1 MSENNDKH
9 TGITEQ
15 AEAQTHMT
23 SLIGSQDFT
32 GLTVLVAGLGLSGS
46 GVVHVLRDHGVHV
59 LTLDDGKK
67 DADVRSDSPID
78 WNSIDLLVVSPV
90 FPPSTPFILE
100 AQKADVPV
108 WSEIEF
114 AWHTR
119 SNSTATQAPAPWVG
133 VTGTDGKTTTTE
145 MISAMLTAA
154 GKKAPA
160 VGNIGVSA
168 SESVQ
173 DASADHFVVELSSFA
188 LHFTH
193 SLHLDTAVWT
203 NVSPDHLDWH
213 GGFDNYARDKS
224 TVFRQARRAIVF
236 NADDRV
242 VSRYATSAHTQS
254 GCQRVGFTLG
264 KPRKG
269 QIGVDGG
276 WIVDRST
283 LSENAD
289 DITDGRVVR
298 LAVFSDALKR
308 SDGSVFPHLLAD
320 TLAATG
326 AALSQGVSGDAI
338 RKALANFVPDPH
350 RLQRV
355 ASYKAPG
362 VKAASREI
370 RFIDDSK
377 ATDIL
382 ASQASLSAFPDKS
395 VLWICGG
402 LAKGAT
408 FNKLLRQ
415 YGRKIKAAAIIG
427 KDRTPF
433 VEAFDDDAPDVPYVQ
448 IQAEDGTQALRESIE
463 SLMSR
468 ADPGDV
474 VLLAPAAASMDQFP
488 NYVVRG
494 DIFATLAKKW
504 VADHTNH
511 TTNADYSAE
520 ADHSTDADSAAKTE
534 DTRA

>member
-1 MSENNDKH
+1 MTDDNTQNFQD
-9 TGITEQ
+9 G
-15 AEAQTHMT
+15 AQTRQGRIF
-23 SLIGSQDFT
+23 IGDQDFT
-32 GLTVLVAGLGLSGS
+32 GLTVIVAGLGLSGR
-46 GVVHVLRDHGVHV
+46 GVVDVLRAHGVRV

-67 DADVRSDSPID
+67 DADLRSDSSID
-78 WNSIDLLVVSPV
+78 WKNIDLLVVSPV
-90 FPPSTPFILE
+90 FPPSTGFIRQ
-100 AQKADVPV
+100 AQAAGVPV

-114 AWHTR
+114 AWRTR
-119 SNSTATQAPAPWVG
+119 TDRAGATSPAPWIG

-145 MISAMLTAA
+145 MAAAMLAA
-154 GKKAPA
+154 QGRTAPA

-168 SESVQ
+168 SRAVQ
-173 DASADHFVVELSSFA
+173 DPSADDFVVELSSFA
-188 LHFTH
+188 LHFTS
-193 SLHLDTAVWT
+193 SLHLDVAVWT

-224 TVFRQARRAIVF
+224 TVFQGARRAILF

-242 VSRYATSAHTQS
+242 VSRYATRAHTAS
-254 GCQRVGFTLG
+254 GCRRVGFTLAA
-264 KPRKG
+264 PRPG

-276 WIVDRST
+276 WIVDRSG
-283 LSENAD
+283 LSESID
-289 DITDGRVVR
+289 DIEQGRVVR

-308 SDGSVFPHLLAD
+308 SDGSVFPHLLSDA
-320 TLAATG
+320 LAATG
-326 AALSQGVSGDAI
+326 AALAMGVPGAAI

-350 RLQRV
+350 RLQLV

-362 VKAASREI
+362 VTADSRAI

-408 FNKLLRQ
+408 FGKLLHQ
-415 YGRKIKAAAIIG
+415 YGKKIKAAAIIG
-427 KDRTPF
+427 KNRSPF

-448 IQAEDGTQALRESIE
+448 ILADDGTEALRQAVE
-463 SLMSR
+463 SLMDR

-494 DIFATLAKKW
+494 DIFAKIARQW
-504 VADHTNH
+504 VAGHD
-511 TTNADYSAE
+511 E
-520 ADHSTDADSAAKTE
+520 AQAG
-534 DTRA
+534 RA